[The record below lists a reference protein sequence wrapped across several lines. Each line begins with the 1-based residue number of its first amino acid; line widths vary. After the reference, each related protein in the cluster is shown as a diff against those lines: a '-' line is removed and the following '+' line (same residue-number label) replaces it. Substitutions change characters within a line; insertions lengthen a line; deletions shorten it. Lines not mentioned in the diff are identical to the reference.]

1 MIGSEGSVARGGPV
15 AGEGPEAASG
25 VEMATGVES
34 ALHGALP
41 PLQVVDRLA
50 RVRVGIDA
58 AGVDALLVT
67 ALVNVRYLTGFSG
80 SAGALLV
87 TGRGA
92 LLVTDGRYR
101 TQAGEQLTEAGLD
114 GWIELCVG
122 GLQAQREALADAAR
136 SGAVR
141 RLGLEADHVTW
152 GAKRRW
158 AEDLAPAQPVPT
170 SGVVELLRQVK
181 DGGELVRMARAAAI
195 ADAALGEVLPLLGQR
210 AREDEVSLALDTAMR
225 RLGAEDRAFETIVAS
240 GPNAAKPHARPS
252 KRTIEEGDPV
262 VVDFGAI
269 FEGYRS
275 DMTRTFCVGGDPSG
289 TLARVFEVVAEAQA
303 AGVAAVRAG
312 VATGDVD
319 KACRDVIAEAGWRD
333 AFEHGTGHGVG
344 LDIHEAPALGPGST
358 AILGTDV
365 VVTVEPGVY
374 LAGIGGV
381 RVEDTVVVTA
391 DGCHTLTRFPKDIA
405 A

>member
-1 MIGSEGSVARGGPV
+1 VTTDYEVTALDGPL
-15 AGEGPEAASG
+15 A
-25 VEMATGVES
+25 
-34 ALHGALP
+34 
-41 PLQVVDRLA
+41 PLQVADRVA
-50 RVRVGIDA
+50 RLRPGIES

-67 ALVNVRYLTGFSG
+67 ALPNVRYLTGFSG

-87 TGRGA
+87 TGDGA

-101 TQAGEQLTEAGLD
+101 TQAAEQLTGAGHD
-114 GWIELCVG
+114 GAVELCVG
-122 GLQAQREALADAAR
+122 GFQAQRDALAAMAR
-136 SGAVR
+136 SAGVV
-141 RLGLEADHVTW
+141 RLGLEADRVTW
-152 GAKRRW
+152 SAQRRW
-158 AEDLAPAQPVPT
+158 ADDLAPARLEPT
-170 SGVVELLRQVK
+170 SGVVETLRQVK
-181 DGGELVRMARAAAI
+181 DAGELGRMARAAAI
-195 ADAALGEVLPLLGQR
+195 ADAALAEVLPLLGQR
-210 AREDEVSLALDTAMR
+210 SSEDEVALALDTAMR

-252 KRTIEEGDPV
+252 TRTIVEGDPV
-262 VVDFGAI
+262 VVDFGAV

-275 DMTRTFCVGGDPSG
+275 DMTRTFCVGGDPRG
-289 TLARVFEVVAEAQA
+289 TLARVFEVVGQAQA

-312 VATGDVD
+312 VAAGDVD
-319 KACRDVIAEAGWRD
+319 KACRDFIAAAGWKD

-344 LDIHEAPALGPGST
+344 LDIHEAPAVGPGST
-358 AILGTDV
+358 AILAPDV

-391 DGCHTLTRFPKDIA
+391 DGCHTLTRFSKDIA